1 MEIDDDEEE
10 EAIEKAQKDVT
21 KKKMND
27 IESKVQLKNRPNPLK
42 KRDLDGNIVDSSDPT
57 RKPKKDSF
65 DE

>member
-1 MEIDDDEEE
+1 
-10 EAIEKAQKDVT
+10 
-21 KKKMND
+21 MND

-42 KRDLDGNIVDSSDPT
+42 KRDLDGNIVDSSDPS